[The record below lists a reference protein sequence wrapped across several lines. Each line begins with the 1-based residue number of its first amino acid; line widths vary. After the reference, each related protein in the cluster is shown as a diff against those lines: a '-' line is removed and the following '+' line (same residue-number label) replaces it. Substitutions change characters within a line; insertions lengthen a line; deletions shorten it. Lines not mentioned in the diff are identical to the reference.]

1 MSFRAVS
8 ISEAA
13 AQSVQGAGIYGGL
26 CDLAVS
32 TTKTFFDLTA
42 WKGRCITVSVTGDAY
57 YKWAHVTGETLDIT
71 TEHLVASTAGTT
83 GADIAGRLEEG
94 STPLVVPMPYPSA
107 TPTAGDAVVGLLI
120 AAVAST
126 IDVRIHPS

>member
-1 MSFRAVS
+1 MSFKPAS
-8 ISEAA
+8 ISEGAA
-13 AQSVQGAGIYGGL
+13 YSVQGAGIYGGL

-57 YKWAHVTGETLDIT
+57 YKWAHVSSETLDIT
-71 TEHLVASTAGTT
+71 TELLTATTAGTT
-83 GADIAGRLEEG
+83 GINIAGRLEEG
-94 STPLVVPMPYPSA
+94 ATTLVVPFPIPA
-107 TPTAGDAVVGLLI
+107 GTPTANDAIVGLLI

-126 IDVRIHPS
+126 VDVRIHPS